1 MEGLRD
7 RLRSIGDRVAAA
19 ARRSGRSPGTVT
31 LVAVTKTVEPE
42 RIREAMREGLALFG
56 ENRVQ
61 EARRKVAEVGPGAT
75 WHLVGH
81 LQRNKTKEAARIFRM
96 IHSVDSPDLLRDLDR
111 HAEGR
116 KEPLEVLVQVNLA
129 REESKHGAGEE
140 QVASI
145 LSAAAGLKWV
155 KVAGLMILPPYDP
168 DPEKSRGYFR
178 SLAELSARVRREGF
192 ENVAMRELSM
202 GMSEDFEVAVEEG
215 ATLVR
220 IGRALFGERS
230 FSERLFSERPANA
243 GKENG

>member
-1 MEGLRD
+1 MEDLRD

-19 ARRSGRSPGTVT
+19 ARRSGRSPGAVRM
-31 LVAVTKTVEPE
+31 VAVTKTVEPE

-81 LQRNKTKEAARIFRM
+81 LQRNKAKEAARIFGM

-116 KEPLEVLVQVNLA
+116 ERPLEVLVQVNLA

-140 QVASI
+140 EVPSI
-145 LSAAAGLKWV
+145 LRAAAGLKWV
-155 KVAGLMILPPYDP
+155 TVAGLMILPPYDP
-168 DPEKSRGYFR
+168 DPEKSRGQFR
-178 SLAELSARVRREGF
+178 ALAGLSARIGRERF
-192 ENVAMRELSM
+192 ENAVMRELSM

-220 IGRALFGERS
+220 IGRALFGER
-230 FSERLFSERPANA
+230 LPGERPLGESGADA